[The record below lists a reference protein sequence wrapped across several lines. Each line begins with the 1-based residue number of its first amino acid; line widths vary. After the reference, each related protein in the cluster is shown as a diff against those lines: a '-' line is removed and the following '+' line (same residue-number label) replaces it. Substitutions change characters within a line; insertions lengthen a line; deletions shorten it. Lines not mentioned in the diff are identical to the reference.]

1 MNSRKKRKEQQPMVE
16 DLIVTE
22 APIDVKASEKSKN
35 RSNSTLSDT
44 KYDPRIPELDD
55 NVHGFGILSWIGRR
69 PHYYRPK

>member
-1 MNSRKKRKEQQPMVE
+1 MVE

-22 APIDVKASEKSKN
+22 VPVDVKVSEKSKN

-55 NVHGFGILSWIGRR
+55 NVLGFGILS
-69 PHYYRPK
+69 